1 MKIGELAKLTGLATS
16 RIRFYEA
23 SGLIRSQRK
32 ANGYRDYAADTVWIL
47 ELVTGAQGAG
57 LCRGGIARQEAG
69 GAGAGREAQVVD
81 HVDHAAGVDHPDR
94 ELFQVGRDAG
104 EVRFGADG
112 GERLA
117 IDRLAIADVVNHAG
131 FPEVGWEGRAA
142 R

>member
-47 ELVTGAQGAG
+47 ELVTGAHGAG
-57 LCRGGIARQEAG
+57 LSQGEIARRLPS
-69 GAGAGREAQVVD
+69 GAGAVSFKPLRAPPPRRGR
-81 HVDHAAGVDHPDR
+81 
-94 ELFQVGRDAG
+94 
-104 EVRFGADG
+104 
-112 GERLA
+112 
-117 IDRLAIADVVNHAG
+117 
-131 FPEVGWEGRAA
+131 GWR